1 MTARLAVP
9 ALAAALALAPAAL
22 GAQAVGVGPETA
34 RLRLAVMDLTGS
46 ALRMQTAQVPMAQGG
61 TQTTTT
67 VALPPPPE
75 FARALTEILT
85 TTLMETR
92 RFVVLERQQAQAV
105 LAEQDFGASGRVN
118 QQTAPGQGGVIG
130 AQAMITGDITGY
142 AYTQQALGGNA
153 LNLVKGVT
161 ASASRLNARV
171 VIDLR
176 LVDATTGEVLASA
189 AGTGN
194 ASATGV
200 ASEITR
206 GDRHLGTSGAWS
218 SPLGEASREAITRA
232 VRAIVEGMPAVRWSA
247 RLADVREEVIYVGA
261 GSEDGLTPGMV
272 LEVFERQPP
281 LVDPES
287 GRNLGSPERRVGAIE
302 VVTVEARF
310 AVARVKEGT
319 GFARGQVVRRSEA
332 GR

>member
-1 MTARLAVP
+1 MSTPTVRV
-9 ALAAALALAPAAL
+9 ALVAAIALGPAAAAAQPA
-22 GAQAVGVGPETA
+22 GVGPETA
-34 RLRLAVMDLTGS
+34 KLRVAVMDLSGS
-46 ALRMQTAQVPMAQGG
+46 ALRMQTAQTPMAQGG

-85 TTLMETR
+85 TTLVDTR
-92 RFVVLERQQAQAV
+92 RFVVLERQQGQSV
-105 LAEQDFGASGRVN
+105 LAEQDFGASQRAN
-118 QQTAPGQGGVIG
+118 QQTAPGQGGMIG

-176 LVDATTGEVLASA
+176 LIDATTGEVLASA

-200 ASEITR
+200 ATDLTK
-206 GDRHLGTSGAWS
+206 GDRQLGTSGAWS
-218 SPLGEASREAITRA
+218 TPLGEASREAITKS
-232 VRAIVEGMPAVRWSA
+232 VRALIAALPVAPWSA
-247 RLADVREEVIYVGA
+247 RVADVRDAAIYLNAGA
-261 GSEDGLTPGMV
+261 EDGVTLGMV
-272 LEVFERQPP
+272 LELYERQPP
-281 LVDPES
+281 LVDPDT
-287 GRNLGSPERRVGAIE
+287 GRNLGAPERLLGEVE
-302 VVTVEARF
+302 VVSVEPRF
-310 AVARVKEGT
+310 SVARARSGS
-319 GFARGQVVRRSEA
+319 GFARGHVVRRA
-332 GR
+332 GGK

>member
-1 MTARLAVP
+1 MTAPMARL
-9 ALAAALALAPAAL
+9 ALAAAISLRPAAAA
-22 GAQAVGVGPETA
+22 GQAVGVGPETA
-34 RLRLAVMDLTGS
+34 KLRLAVMDLSGS
-46 ALRMQTAQVPMAQGG
+46 ALRMQTAQTPMAQGG

-75 FARALTEILT
+75 FARAFTEILT
-85 TTLMETR
+85 TTLVDTR
-92 RFVVLERQQAQAV
+92 RFVVLERQQGQAV
-105 LAEQDFGASGRVN
+105 LAEQDFGASQRVN
-118 QQTAPGQGGVIG
+118 QQTAPGQGGMIG

-171 VIDLR
+171 VLDLR

-206 GDRHLGTSGAWS
+206 GDRQLGTSGAWS
-218 SPLGEASREAITRA
+218 TPLGEASREAITNS
-232 VRAIVEGMPAVRWSA
+232 VRALITAMPAARWSA
-247 RLADVREEVIYVGA
+247 RVADVRDGVIYLNAGA
-261 GSEDGLTPGMV
+261 EDGVTVGMV
-272 LEVFERQPP
+272 LELYERQPP
-281 LVDPES
+281 LVDPDT
-287 GRNLGSPERRVGAIE
+287 GRNLGAPERLLGEVE
-302 VVTVEARF
+302 VVSVEARF
-310 AVARVKEGT
+310 SVARVRSGG
-319 GFARGQVVRRSEA
+319 GFARGHVVRRP
-332 GR
+332 GGK